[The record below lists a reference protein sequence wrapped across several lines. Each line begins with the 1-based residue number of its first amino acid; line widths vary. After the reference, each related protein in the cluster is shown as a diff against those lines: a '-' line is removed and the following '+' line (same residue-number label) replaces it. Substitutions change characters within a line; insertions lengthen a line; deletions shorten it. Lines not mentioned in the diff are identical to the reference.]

1 MFLEW
6 RKKRRR
12 DERRKTE
19 KKGDKRRGMERKEE
33 DGSGEENREIEKKTR
48 CLAIAERAR
57 CRVPSKAKMSLTDA
71 IIIHQQLL

>member
-1 MFLEW
+1 
-6 RKKRRR
+6 
-12 DERRKTE
+12 
-19 KKGDKRRGMERKEE
+19 MERKEE